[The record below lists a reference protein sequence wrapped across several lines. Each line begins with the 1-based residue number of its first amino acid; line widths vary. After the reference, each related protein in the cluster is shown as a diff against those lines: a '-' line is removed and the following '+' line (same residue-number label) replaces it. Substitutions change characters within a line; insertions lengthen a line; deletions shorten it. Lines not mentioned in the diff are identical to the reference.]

1 MRTSSLS
8 CLIALLLIAP
18 LAHAQQRQRDNIVL
32 HFAFNRF
39 DIDPGPTDTAEWHA
53 LLNHPAFPV
62 YKIDSIIITGY
73 TDSIGTIAYNHT
85 LSAHRAGAVAQ
96 YFKHRLLPDAMA
108 IPMQLIAGGKAP
120 TPEASDSAN
129 RRAEIVIW
137 YHRDT
142 PPDAAAAQ
150 PANAAAAPSPAAAPT
165 PAAPPNPAAA
175 QPANPAAAQAP
186 DTPTT
191 VITLHHINFVV
202 DTPIPTPATQTVL
215 PGYVKLLQQYK
226 DRRLE
231 IDGYVNSFTP
241 LHGEEDPLFI
251 LSVNRAKFIYD
262 YLVAAGFDSTKLSYK
277 GMGNAS
283 PVNPNPSTKKEMDAN
298 MRVEI
303 KIF

>member
-1 MRTSSLS
+1 ML
-8 CLIALLLIAP
+8 LFLLLVIAP
-18 LAHAQQRQRDNIVL
+18 LAHAQQKQRDTLVL
-32 HFAFNRF
+32 HFAFDRF
-39 DIDPGPTDTAEWHA
+39 DIGPNDTAEWHA
-53 LLNHPAFPV
+53 LLNYHAFSV
-62 YKIDSIIITGY
+62 NKIDTIIITGY
-73 TDSIGTIAYNHT
+73 TDTIGTIAYNYT
-85 LSAHRAGAVAQ
+85 LSAHRAGAAAQ
-96 YFKHRLLPDAMA
+96 YFKHRLLPDTMA

-120 TPEASDSAN
+120 TLQASDSAN
-129 RRAEIVIW
+129 RRAEIVIY
-137 YHRDT
+137 YHPDT
-142 PPDAAAAQ
+142 PTAV
-150 PANAAAAPSPAAAPT
+150 
-165 PAAPPNPAAA
+165 AA
-175 QPANPAAAQAP
+175 QPANPAPSVTTAAP
-186 DTPTT
+186 SSDTPTV
-191 VITLHHINFVV
+191 VITLQHINFVV

-262 YLVAAGFDSTKLSYK
+262 YLVAAGFDSAKLSYK

>member
-1 MRTSSLS
+1 MRPSLF
-8 CLIALLLIAP
+8 CHLILLLIAP
-18 LAHAQQRQRDNIVL
+18 LAKSQQTQKVTLTL

-39 DIDPGPTDTAEWHA
+39 NVGPIDTTQWEQYFTGPD
-53 LLNHPAFPV
+53 PRIK
-62 YKIDSIIITGY
+62 KIDSILITGY
-73 TDSIGTIAYNHT
+73 TDTIGAIAYNRT
-85 LSAHRAGAVAQ
+85 LSAHRAAAAAQ
-96 YFKHRLLPDAMA
+96 YFKHRLRADAMA
-108 IPMQLIAGGKAP
+108 IPTQLIAGGKAP
-120 TPEASDSAN
+120 TLQASDSAN
-129 RRAEIVIW
+129 RRAEIVI
-137 YHRDT
+137 YYRPDAPPAVAAAPPVT
-142 PPDAAAAQ
+142 PATAAAAR
-150 PANAAAAPSPAAAPT
+150 
-165 PAAPPNPAAA
+165 
-175 QPANPAAAQAP
+175 PANPAAAAP
-186 DTPTT
+186 ATPAPPPSDTPTV
-191 VITLHHINFVV
+191 VITLRHINFVV
-202 DTPIPTPATQTVL
+202 DTPIPTAATQTVL
-215 PGYVKLLQQYK
+215 PGYVKQLQQYK

>member
-1 MRTSSLS
+1 MRTSSFS

-18 LAHAQQRQRDNIVL
+18 LAHAQQRQRDTLVL

-39 DIDPGPTDTAEWHA
+39 DIDPGPTDTAEWRA
-53 LLNHPAFPV
+53 LFNHPAFSV
-62 YKIDSIIITGY
+62 DKIDTIIITGY
-73 TDSIGTIAYNHT
+73 TDTVGTIPYNHT
-85 LSAHRAGAVAQ
+85 LSAHRAAAAAR
-96 YFKHRLLPDAMA
+96 YFKHRLLTDAMA
-108 IPMQLIAGGKAP
+108 IPMQLIAGGEAP
-120 TPEASDSAN
+120 TLQASDSAN

-142 PPDAAAAQ
+142 PPAVAAAQ
-150 PANAAAAPSPAAAPT
+150 PAKPAAAANPAATTTNPAPAAPATAAAPS
-165 PAAPPNPAAA
+165 
-175 QPANPAAAQAP
+175 P

-241 LHGEEDPLFI
+241 LHGEGDPLFI

>member
-1 MRTSSLS
+1 
-8 CLIALLLIAP
+8 
-18 LAHAQQRQRDNIVL
+18 
-32 HFAFNRF
+32 
-39 DIDPGPTDTAEWHA
+39 
-53 LLNHPAFPV
+53 
-62 YKIDSIIITGY
+62 
-73 TDSIGTIAYNHT
+73 
-85 LSAHRAGAVAQ
+85 
-96 YFKHRLLPDAMA
+96 MA

-120 TPEASDSAN
+120 TLQASDSAN
-129 RRAEIVIW
+129 RRAEIVIY
-137 YHRDT
+137 YH
-142 PPDAAAAQ
+142 P
-150 PANAAAAPSPAAAPT
+150 AAPT
-165 PAAPPNPAAA
+165 ATAPTA
-175 QPANPAAAQAP
+175 PANSSAPGAPTAPATAP
-186 DTPTT
+186 ASDTPTT

-241 LHGEEDPLFI
+241 LPGENDPLFI

>member
-1 MRTSSLS
+1 MRPSLF
-8 CLIALLLIAP
+8 CHLILLYPLLLIGPMAR
-18 LAHAQQRQRDNIVL
+18 AQQRQRDTLVL
-32 HFAFNRF
+32 HFAFNRY
-39 DIDPGPTDTAEWHA
+39 DIDAGPADTTQRQHY
-53 LLNHPAFPV
+53 FTK
-62 YKIDSIIITGY
+62 KIDTVVITGY
-73 TDSIGTIAYNHT
+73 TDTVGTIPYNHT
-85 LSAHRAGAVAQ
+85 LSAHRADAAAQ
-96 YFKHRLLPDAMA
+96 YFKDRLRPDAMA
-108 IPMQLIAGGKAP
+108 VPIQLIAGGKAP
-120 TPEASDSAN
+120 TLQASDSAN

-142 PPDAAAAQ
+142 PPAA
-150 PANAAAAPSPAAAPT
+150 T
-165 PAAPPNPAAA
+165 AA
-175 QPANPAAAQAP
+175 QPANPAAAPTPTAPTTPTAPPNPAAAPP
-186 DTPTT
+186 DTPTV
-191 VITLHHINFVV
+191 VITLQHINFVV

-241 LHGEEDPLFI
+241 LHGEDDPLFI

>member
-1 MRTSSLS
+1 MRTSPFS

-18 LAHAQQRQRDNIVL
+18 PVRSQQPPTRSQQSRRDTLIL

-39 DIDPGPTDTAEWHA
+39 DIGPTDTPQWQHYF
-53 LLNHPAFPV
+53 NGPDPRV
-62 YKIDSIIITGY
+62 KKIDTVIITGY
-73 TDSIGTIAYNHT
+73 TDTVGTFAYNLT
-85 LSAHRAGAVAQ
+85 LSLDRADAAAQ
-96 YFKHRLLPDAMA
+96 YFKHRLLSDTMA
-108 IPMQLIAGGKAP
+108 IPLQLIAGGKAP
-120 TPEASDSAN
+120 TLQASDSAN
-129 RRAEIVIW
+129 RRAEVVIY
-137 YHRDT
+137 YHPDT
-142 PPDAAAAQ
+142 PPTN
-150 PANAAAAPSPAAAPT
+150 PATAAPVTPAAAP
-165 PAAPPNPAAA
+165 
-175 QPANPAAAQAP
+175 P
-186 DTPTT
+186 DTPTV
-191 VITLHHINFVV
+191 VITLHHINFIV
-202 DTPIPTPATQTVL
+202 DTPVPTPATQTVL

-241 LHGEEDPLFI
+241 LHGEDDPLFV